1 MAGVGAG
8 TSGPAPGNAQVLRFS
23 TEAFRERER
32 VAAWRE
38 EFARTLLKLDIVPR
52 IREGFRAS
60 ATIFRSAQFGVLR
73 ATTSQV
79 DQGNSLRGLVTN
91 DNVSFVWVLS
101 CRSRAAQL
109 GRSTDIEPGDGVL
122 FSHCD
127 VGGLSFAGEC
137 RYVALALPKPVLAPL
152 VPDIGALFAR
162 RVPAANP
169 ALRMLLR
176 YLDIAQ
182 EGHGANDPA
191 LQRTATNHL
200 CDLLSLTL
208 GATRDAAA
216 LARQR
221 GLAAARLRVM
231 QDDIRRSC
239 RHPGLS
245 VHAVAARHGVTAR
258 SVQRMFEESGATFTE
273 YVTERRLEAAHEA
286 LSDPDSSGRSVS
298 SVAFDCGFSDVSHFN
313 RMFRRRYGCTPTEVR
328 SRRRTGA
335 A

>member
-1 MAGVGAG
+1 
-8 TSGPAPGNAQVLRFS
+8 VLRFS

-52 IREGFRAS
+52 IREGFRAT

-79 DQGNSLRGLVTN
+79 DQGNSPRGLVTN

-127 VGGLSFAGEC
+127 IGGLSFSGEC

-182 EGHGANDPA
+182 EGHGANEPS
-191 LQRTATNHL
+191 LQRIATNHL
-200 CDLLSLTL
+200 CDLLALTL

-221 GLAAARLRVM
+221 GLAAARLHLM

-239 RHPGLS
+239 HHPGLS
-245 VHAVAARHGVTAR
+245 VHAMAARHGVTAR
-258 SVQRMFEESGATFTE
+258 WAQRMFEGSGTTFTE
-273 YVTERRLEAAHEA
+273 YLTEQRLQTAHNMLSGSQFDGRLVSAVA
-286 LSDPDSSGRSVS
+286 L
-298 SVAFDCGFSDVSHFN
+298 DCGFSDVSHFN
-313 RMFRRRYGCTPTEVR
+313 RLFRRRFGCTPTELRKATRR
-328 SRRRTGA
+328 SD
-335 A
+335 